1 MYVVTLSSSS
11 CSNCTTNMAARSPN
25 TATAL
30 RRLMTEYKQLT
41 SGGMTL
47 RSGHLIVCVADLSF
61 PGSPD
66 GMFTAGMTVDIP
78 FLGLVNYIWLQA
90 QSPSLI
96 SSPGKR

>member
-1 MYVVTLSSSS
+1 
-11 CSNCTTNMAARSPN
+11 MAARSPN

-78 FLGLVNYIWLQA
+78 FLGLVNYIWL
-90 QSPSLI
+90 
-96 SSPGKR
+96 